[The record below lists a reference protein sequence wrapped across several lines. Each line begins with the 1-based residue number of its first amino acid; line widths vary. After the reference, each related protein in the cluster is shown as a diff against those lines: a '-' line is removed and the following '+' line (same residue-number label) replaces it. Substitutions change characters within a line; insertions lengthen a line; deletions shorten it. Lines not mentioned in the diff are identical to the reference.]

1 MKLLKLMLSS
11 IIVSC
16 LASCGG
22 GGKSAPAPA
31 VPSSLPS
38 GTKVSVNPEIEFTSE
53 LSIGSPAQAKYTNT
67 VSGTFPV
74 SSDETITVNMEST
87 SSTISISFKLA
98 SGENI
103 EFVMSDL
110 TDLGNDGY
118 FDEYTVDAKVDGN
131 TVLNARGYFPGTTKP
146 RNPRVSNPVN
156 INRPPTEEEFNKYLV
171 GKVFYHEE
179 TSPKPGEDKGYFVF
193 NADGTSTW
201 YEPKDDTDVDDEIGT
216 WKYDYNK
223 GDPRFTLRWD
233 EPDGDYNLIIVKFE
247 FTTFYEG
254 KYQDLYE
261 EENGKEVAT
270 NDEGFWKVLNSVP
283 NNYVV
288 GR

>member
-1 MKLLKLMLSS
+1 MLSS

-22 GGKSAPAPA
+22 GGGGSSSDSSTPT

-146 RNPRVSNPVN
+146 RNPRVSSPVN
-156 INRPPTEEEFNKYLV
+156 INRPPTNEEFKKYLV
-171 GKVFYHEE
+171 GQVIQLK
-179 TSPKPGEDKGYFVF
+179 EDDFVDDDGGYVIY
-193 NADGTSTW
+193 NSDGTVTV
-201 YEPKDDTDVDDEIGT
+201 YEWDGSLDDDKTRKYEYNYNNGEPIVIYTETRKDNNDTVVTET
-216 WKYDYNK
+216 KATFYN
-223 GDPRFTLRWD
+223 
-233 EPDGDYNLIIVKFE
+233 
-247 FTTFYEG
+247 FYEG
-254 KYQDLYE
+254 RYDDFKKTPDDGTDSLDK
-261 EENGKEVAT
+261 GT
-270 NDEGFWKVLNSVP
+270 WR
-283 NNYVV
+283 VV
-288 GR
+288 SKIEQ